1 MTRNTNKESHN
12 ENKADTHKTEMEKD
26 HRPYPKAAKGP
37 MTEGLLKKLTRA
49 PQLYWRMFILAGAGK
64 HTKKKR
70 KRKRKGKTKKSNHS
84 QTVPIF
90 SCF

>member
-1 MTRNTNKESHN
+1 
-12 ENKADTHKTEMEKD
+12 MEKD

-64 HTKKKR
+64 HTKKKEEE
-70 KRKRKGKTKKSNHS
+70 RKGEKKKVKIVDKKSKLS
-84 QTVPIF
+84 FFVVFEIGDE
-90 SCF
+90 

>member
-1 MTRNTNKESHN
+1 
-12 ENKADTHKTEMEKD
+12 
-26 HRPYPKAAKGP
+26 

-84 QTVPIF
+84 QTSANLFLFLTGGLCATCFVPP
-90 SCF
+90 